1 MVHDAIIKPLILME
15 KYYHCNLLLKCYSEY
30 DWGNLEVTELY
41 EKSVSNAICSVFIG
55 VLVTP
60 IEYTKSV

>member
-30 DWGNLEVTELY
+30 DWGNLEVTEL
-41 EKSVSNAICSVFIG
+41 SVSNAICSVFMG